1 MAGVVF
7 GLTAYV
13 FAGVSKL
20 ISPLGMP
27 HDSLPPALFFNRE
40 LSWLEFN
47 ARVLHE
53 AFDERN
59 PLLERLKFLSIFS
72 TNLDEFYMVRVAGL
86 RRQVA
91 AGVTAVPAD
100 GLSAQAQLDAIE
112 RRVREL
118 LARAHECLH
127 QRVLPALDEKGI
139 RLVHM
144 NDLTSSE
151 WNTVDVFFESE
162 VFPVLTPLAVDPGHP
177 FPYVSNLSLSLAV
190 EIRDPDRGVD
200 HFARVKVPKSLPRW
214 VPFGRGNQFVSLEE
228 VIGANLGSLFPGMQV
243 LGWWAFKVTR
253 YSDLELDKTVD
264 EPEDLLAMIEE
275 QVFQRRFGEVVRLEV
290 QDGMPAHIRA
300 LILEELRESE
310 ALPGIVLAERDVY
323 DGGPLLE
330 LGDLMAI
337 AMLDI
342 PELRDPMLVPTVPL
356 AVRDSTRSI
365 FDVIREH
372 DLLVHHPFESFAATV
387 EQFLEAAARDDHVLA
402 IKLTLYRTSGDTA
415 IVRALTEA
423 AQRGKQVAVLV
434 ELQARFDEANNI
446 TWARTLENFGVH
458 VAYGLPGL
466 KTHSK
471 VALVV
476 RREADGIRR
485 YVHIGTGNYNTKT
498 ARTYTDIGLFTA
510 SPSIGADL
518 SDLFNS
524 LTGFSRQRVYRKL
537 LIAPGNMRDRFLE
550 LIGNEA
556 NAARD
561 GRPARIIAKMNALVD
576 PGIIG
581 ALYEASQAGVEIDL
595 IVRGICC
602 LRPGVP
608 DVSERIRVI
617 SIVGRF
623 LEHSRVFYFANSGD
637 DEYFIGSAD
646 WMPRNLDRRVEA
658 VAPVVDKALHPR
670 LRGVLETCLADN
682 RQAWELRPDGGYEQ
696 RTPDDGVERGTHRVL
711 LRDPWGLE
719 VPERAALRT
728 PETVQRTERVP
739 NSA

>member
-1 MAGVVF
+1 MPGVLS

-356 AVRDSTRSI
+356 AVRDTTRSI

-387 EQFLEAAARDDHVLA
+387 EQFLEVAARDDHVLA

-682 RQAWELRPDGGYEQ
+682 RQAWELRPDGSYEQ
-696 RTPDDGVERGTHRVL
+696 RTPGDGVERGTHRVL

-719 VPERAALRT
+719 VPERAASRT

>member
-1 MAGVVF
+1 M
-7 GLTAYV
+7 
-13 FAGVSKL
+13 SHE
-20 ISPLGMP
+20 P
-27 HDSLPPALFFNRE
+27 LPPTLFFNRE

-91 AGVTAVPAD
+91 AGVTSVPAD
-100 GLSAQAQLDAIE
+100 GLSPQAQLDAIE

-118 LARAHECLH
+118 LARARECLH
-127 QRVLPALDEKGI
+127 DRLLPALEEKGI
-139 RLVHM
+139 RLVPM
-144 NDLTSSE
+144 TELTPGE
-151 WNTVDVFFESE
+151 WNTIDVFFESQ

-190 EIRDPDRGVD
+190 EIRDPDRGVE
-200 HFARVKVPKSLPRW
+200 HFARVKVPRSLPRW
-214 VPFGRGNQFVSLEE
+214 VPFGRGNQFVALEE
-228 VIGANLGSLFPGMQV
+228 VIGANLGSLFPGMQI

-253 YSDLELDKTVD
+253 YSDLELDKTLD
-264 EPEDLLAMIEE
+264 DPEDLLAVIEE

-290 QDGMPAHIRA
+290 QDDTPAHIRT
-300 LILEELRESE
+300 LLLEELRETE
-310 ALPGIVLAERDVY
+310 TVPGLVLTERDVF
-323 DGGPLLE
+323 DAGTILE
-330 LGDLMAI
+330 LGDLMAL
-337 AMLDI
+337 ATLDL
-342 PELRDPMLVPTVPL
+342 PELRDPPFAPVVPA
-356 AVRDSTRSI
+356 AVRDTTRSI
-365 FDVIREH
+365 FDVIRER
-372 DLLVHHPFESFAATV
+372 DLLVHHPFESFTATV
-387 EQFLEAAARDDHVLA
+387 EQFLDAASRDDNVLA

-446 TWARTLENFGVH
+446 TWARTLEDFGVH

-466 KTHSK
+466 KTHAK

-518 SDLFNS
+518 TDLFNS
-524 LTGFSRQRVYRKL
+524 ITGYSRQRMYRKL
-537 LIAPGNMRDRFLE
+537 LVAPANMRDRFLE
-550 LIGNEA
+550 LIENETA
-556 NAARD
+556 AARA

-581 ALYEASQAGVEIDL
+581 ALYAASQAGVEIDL

-608 DVSERIRVI
+608 GVSERIRVI

-623 LEHSRVFYFANSGD
+623 LEHSRLFFFANGAD
-637 DEYFIGSAD
+637 DGYYIGSAD
-646 WMPRNLDRRVEA
+646 WMPRNLDRRVE
-658 VAPVVDKALHPR
+658 VVTPVEDRALHPR
-670 LRGVLETCLADN
+670 LRALLETCLADN
-682 RQAWELRPDGGYEQ
+682 RQAWELRTDGTYVQ
-696 RTPDDGVERGTHRVL
+696 RDPGAAPERATHRVL
-711 LRDPWGLE
+711 LRDPWGIE
-719 VPERAALRT
+719 AAERPPSRT
-728 PETVQRTERVP
+728 PDGTRATEARGQ
-739 NSA
+739 ALT